1 MSLMLLPLY
10 VLLFAAVPLS
20 IVFVAYEIV
29 MLLSKVNIKRSKR
42 EMELFN

>member
-1 MSLMLLPLY
+1 MLLPLY
-10 VLLFAAVPLS
+10 ALLFAVVPLA
-20 IVFVAYEIV
+20 IAFVAYEIV